1 MRDHFAASMGVILR
15 QSFLNTLYAY
25 AGAVIGFINIVW
37 LFPYVLDPDEF
48 GLTRVLLS
56 AGIVASRFAG
66 LGMGNVTLRF
76 FPEFRDPGKHHHGFL
91 FLAIIIPLAGYL
103 LLSALLYLFRDPVIQ
118 FYSGES
124 ALFADYFLLIFP
136 LTLFILY
143 FHILESYVRSLYDT
157 VTATFLQDILLR
169 LLQTAAVL
177 LFLYRMITFEM
188 FMWLFAGTFALQVL
202 ILLGY
207 VAWRG
212 QLLTAIRLEKITP
225 ERTARMWR
233 YALFAILAS
242 LAHMAMGNIDML
254 MIGGMLSLADTAIY
268 AVAFYLAS
276 MIRIP
281 SRSLVKIASPM
292 IADAMHRQ
300 DLQAVQQIYQKSS
313 INQLLVGG
321 LLYVLVWMNLDHLF
335 RFLPEIYSAGAVVF
349 LLAGLS
355 HLFFMGSGLS
365 SAIIQLSD
373 WYRFD
378 FYNTLLKLL
387 LAIGLNLLLLPV
399 WGIAGAAFG
408 AALTM
413 LLYAGLSVWLV
424 WKRLAMQ
431 PFNTKTALLLATMAA
446 AVLAGWMLPSLPW
459 WIADLLVRSTL
470 IAAIFAGGWALFDLS
485 EDFRPLVNRALG
497 LLRRGGFSGK
507 KH

>member
-1 MRDHFAASMGVILR
+1 MGVILR

-25 AGAVIGFINIVW
+25 AGAVIGFVNIVW

-76 FPEFRDPGKHHHGFL
+76 FPEFRDPGRHHHGFL
-91 FLAIIIPLAGYL
+91 FLAIVIPLVGYL
-103 LLSALLYLFRDPVIQ
+103 LFSALLYLFRDTVIY
-118 FYSGES
+118 FYSSES
-124 ALFADYFLLIFP
+124 TLFSEYFLLVFP

-157 VTATFLQDILLR
+157 VAATFLQDILLR
-169 LLQTAAVL
+169 LLQTTTVL
-177 LFLYRMITFEM
+177 LFLFRMITFEA
-188 FMWLFAGTFALQVL
+188 FMWLFAGTFALQT
-202 ILLGY
+202 LLLLAY

-212 QLLTAIRLEKITP
+212 QLLTGIRLEKITP
-225 ERTARMWR
+225 ERTARMSR

-300 DLQAVQQIYQKSS
+300 DFKAVHQIYRKSS

-321 LLYVLVWMNLDHLF
+321 LLYLLVWMNLDHLF
-335 RFLPEIYSAGAVVF
+335 RFLPDIYSAGAGVF

-355 HLFFMGSGLS
+355 HLLFMASGLS
-365 SAIIQLSD
+365 SAIIQLSE

-378 FYNTLLKLL
+378 FYNTLLKLM
-387 LAIGLNLLLLPV
+387 LAIGLNLILLPV

-413 LLYAGLSVWLV
+413 LIYAGLSVWLV
-424 WKRLAMQ
+424 WKRLGMQ
-431 PFNTKTALLLATMAA
+431 PFSLKTALLLATMTAA
-446 AVLAGWMLPSLPW
+446 AMAGWVLPTLPW
-459 WIADLLVRSTL
+459 WTADLFVRSFF
-470 IAAIFAGGWALFDLS
+470 IIAIFVGGWALFDLS
-485 EDFRPLVNRALG
+485 DDFRPLVSKTLDLFRRF
-497 LLRRGGFSGK
+497 LLFGK
-507 KH
+507 RE